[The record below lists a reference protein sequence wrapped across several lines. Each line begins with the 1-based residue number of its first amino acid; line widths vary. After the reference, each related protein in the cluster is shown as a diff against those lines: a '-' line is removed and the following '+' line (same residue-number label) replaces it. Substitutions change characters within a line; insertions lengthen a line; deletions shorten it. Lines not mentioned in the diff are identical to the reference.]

1 MAQLFGKKSNGSRF
15 TASVLALVLVC
26 STLLFTGTTNTAH
39 AAAKVYEVGPD
50 QAYKQI
56 SDVPIETLGPGDTVR
71 IHWREQ
77 PYKEIIAIT
86 SSGTAEAPITIQG
99 VPGPQGQLP
108 VLDANGAT
116 LDSTIRTAYY
126 GTPTRGL
133 IILANRPEKPGENLW
148 GYKPSHIVIEG
159 LDLRGAHR
167 DNTFYTES
175 TGETRRFANS
185 AAAVFVE
192 RGMYITIRG
201 NVVHDN
207 SNGLFVAS
215 GGSEEMISR
224 NILIENNYIYDNGNV
239 GSDQQHQTYTE
250 AGSRIIYQYNV
261 FGKSKAGSGGNQLKD
276 RSSGTIIRYNTFWN
290 GAHAMDLVESE
301 DGLPVLGQEPS
312 YLETFVYGNTILN
325 DGLTGSII
333 HYGGDLGD
341 YRKGTLYFYNN
352 TVVAIN
358 DQARKWRHILFQIE
372 PGSKVDFR
380 NNIVYS
386 KSATAGATPSTMVL
400 SGSDGMFNIGQNWV
414 SPGTMTTRGD
424 EYYTGTYSGASNL
437 ITIPKNDPGFV
448 DLPGGD
454 YRLKSNSGAIDL
466 GESLDF
472 IPDYLRVHNQHTF
485 NIDTKPSG
493 GLDTKLGRI
502 RPQSDSPLDF
512 GAFEFGVADQEN
524 TVEPNDFATG
534 QEALRRARVVTNPPA
549 YDPEVEQPAE
559 EQLPEEEPAPEQPG
573 DNGGTLPSEPEPV
586 VLQSVDSFFGSAR
599 EFSFTS
605 GNGKAEVVGSDT
617 IKFSEFSNAWS
628 TPKQI
633 AFKSP
638 IPITGNRL
646 QLDVL
651 MDGTSSASLP
661 ATLLFY
667 FNGNKDAQHW
677 VGTGSLKLGE
687 KTRITLDLSAIA
699 GNLGGNI
706 SQIGVYSGYGWPTG
720 GSVQLSNVGFA
731 SAGGQTTDTNPAP
744 TVPSTNPNPE
754 PTSGA
759 NSFTESG
766 AGTAETV
773 QVGGATGYKF
783 SQFPNAWAVPKQLKL
798 SSGIS
803 LDNWKAGDRIVLDV
817 RVEGTAAN
825 TNPTTLLFYFN
836 GSKDAQHW
844 VGTGNLQLGQ
854 TQTIS
859 LDLSRIVGNLGGNI
873 SQIGVLTGYGWP
885 TGASV
890 TISDIKR
897 VSAQ

>member
-1 MAQLFGKKSNGSRF
+1 MAQLFGMNNIRSRL
-15 TASVLALVLVC
+15 TAAFLALVLAG
-26 STLLFTGTTNTAH
+26 STLLLPGTANTAH
-39 AAAKVYEVGPD
+39 AAGKMYEVGPGR
-50 QAYKQI
+50 AYAQI
-56 SDVPIETLGPGDTVR
+56 SDVPIEKLGPGDTVR
-71 IHWREQ
+71 IHWRQQ

-116 LDSTIRTAYY
+116 LDSSIRTAYY

-133 IILANRPEKPGENLW
+133 IIIANRPEKPGENLW

-167 DNTFYTES
+167 DHTFYTES
-175 TGETRRFANS
+175 TGETRRFANA

-192 RGMYITIRG
+192 RGEYITIRG

-207 SNGLFVAS
+207 GNGLFVAS

-224 NILIENNYIYDNGNV
+224 NILIENNYLYDNGNV

-261 FGKSKAGSGGNQLKD
+261 FGSVKAGSGGNQLKD
-276 RSSGTIIRYNTFWN
+276 RSSGTIIRYNTFRN
-290 GAHAMDLVESE
+290 GAHAMDLVEAE
-301 DGLPVLGQEPS
+301 DGLPVLGREPS

-325 DGLTGSII
+325 DGLTGSIV

-358 DQARKWRHILFQIE
+358 DQARKWRHVLFQIE

-386 KSATAGATPSTMVL
+386 KSATAGAAPSAMVL
-400 SGSDGMFNIGQNWV
+400 SGSSGMFNIGKNWV

-424 EYYTGTYSGASNL
+424 EYYTGTYAGAGNL
-437 ITIPKNDPGFV
+437 IAIPNNDPGFV

-454 YRLKSNSGAIDL
+454 YRLRSDSGAVDL

-472 IPDYLRVHNQHTF
+472 IPESMRVHNQHIF
-485 NIDTKPSG
+485 NIDAKPG
-493 GLDTKLGRI
+493 VGLNQKLGRV
-502 RPQSDSPLDF
+502 RPQGDTALDF
-512 GAFEFGVADQEN
+512 GAFEIGVADQEN
-524 TVEPNDFATG
+524 TAEPNGFASG
-534 QEALRRARVVTNPPA
+534 REALRRAVLVNDPPP
-549 YDPEVEQPAE
+549 YHPEEEQPAQEQPQE
-559 EQLPEEEPAPEQPG
+559 EQPSQGQPN
-573 DNGGTLPSEPEPV
+573 DNGGTVPSDPAPV
-586 VLQSVDSFFGSAR
+586 YTVDSFFGAAR
-599 EFSFTS
+599 ELSFTS

-617 IKFSEFSNAWS
+617 IKFSQFSNAWS
-628 TPKQI
+628 TPRQI
-633 AFKSP
+633 AFQSP

-646 QLDVL
+646 ELDVFI
-651 MDGTSSASLP
+651 DGTSSASVP
-661 ATLLFY
+661 TTLLFY
-667 FNGNKDAQHW
+667 FNGSKDAQHW
-677 VGTGSLKLGE
+677 VGTGSLKLGD

-699 GNLGGNI
+699 SHLGGSI
-706 SQIGVYSGYGWPTG
+706 SQIGVYSGYGWPTDS
-720 GSVQLSNVGFA
+720 SVQLSHASFA
-731 SAGGQTTDTNPAP
+731 SAGGQATATNPAP
-744 TVPSTNPNPE
+744 TAPSANPTPA
-754 PTSGA
+754 PASGA
-759 NSFTESG
+759 GSFTDGG
-766 AGTAETV
+766 AGTAEIV
-773 QVGGATGYKF
+773 QAGGSTGYKF

-803 LDNWKAGDRIVLDV
+803 LDNWKAGDRLVLDM

-836 GSKDAQHW
+836 GGKDDKHW
-844 VGTGNLQLGQ
+844 VGTDKLQLGQ

-859 LDLSRIVGNLGGNI
+859 LDLSRIVGNLSGQI
-873 SQIGVLTGYGWP
+873 SQIGILTGYGWP
-885 TGASV
+885 AGASV
-890 TISDIKR
+890 TISNIKR
-897 VSAQ
+897 VTGQ